1 MTSGSLHENEEEP
14 RDSHTPNSPPVSQQV
29 PHFEESPQQWQE
41 EGSMALI
48 DTACTA
54 CMHSRSWR
62 EQYQQTLPEGLECS
76 PTPYKK
82 LFHFANGASTEDQIP
97 VWRVPIFLTG
107 YRGEVF
113 SAEVPSGHTPL
124 LLSISSM
131 AALDMVIHVKKQKA
145 FIGSLNIEMSLFT
158 TRTRH
163 LAIWI
168 AYDPKV
174 GTYDALSRSVEQP
187 KIISEREDLM
197 VYYQEEGG
205 YQVLGGMAFMEV
217 EEVVKKARAQRP
229 TLGVRGV
236 KTTDKRSEVS
246 RRREAELTEAA
257 AHVQHQDNRMW
268 LALRREYTMAEQWA
282 TNGFQNTVVFEPF
295 AGSFS
300 LTKTASSTF
309 GWTNSQP
316 MDLLDGYDLL
326 TPHGE
331 CLVFNTLE
339 QHDPYLTVLA
349 FDCRIWTLMTNMNQ
363 GVDWQ
368 KLRETIGKTTL
379 KRVKK
384 ICLHRAR
391 RGRFYLVEN
400 PAGSAAWVFDGLLRS
415 LIEDGDGKYV
425 VADQCAYGLR
435 DRDSQRPIKKPTG
448 FLSNN
453 EHILNR
459 LGKRCVCKWGT
470 HQQLLG
476 GNSGGARS
484 RQAAAYPKQL
494 CTAICKGILD
504 SMRSE
509 YAVAMIHGEEAFPA
523 RDDGEGE
530 DLLDEEAPEAPADED
545 VDMEAV
551 DEWVLSEGYLSRYHR
566 VPRRRL
572 FRPTGYMDMPVDI
585 NLLSRR
591 RITKK
596 LSEDG
601 NIKVVED
608 DWHKKAAD
616 TEEDAEEWTGET
628 IFPLK
633 PEEEVEVVRRSEQDE
648 EQQVTEEHKKD
659 RTLLRRRARTRQ
671 LQRGFWS
678 EVQDEETV
686 SLMMRS
692 LEDYEETGSKDWQSL
707 DVTAALGS
715 EWVAL
720 ESAKVDVNLI
730 LVSVKARRMRKPQ
743 PYLGPLEA
751 PLRKTLI
758 LLADDKVLSTDWE
771 EWGRMAPSSQIRPLV
786 AQNRRLCVSLF
797 GRFPGD
803 DHQPDRPEFDR
814 SQAEEQTR
822 AARWQNLPRE
832 LKLAVKRIHVN
843 LGHASVP
850 AMLKALRISRASET
864 AIKAVRLF
872 RCEDCPRLQEP
883 KLPRPSKLPVTEDFN
898 VQLGLDVLEVKD
910 ADNKSWSF
918 LNILCQG
925 TTYQICTLLGETHK
939 NPTGKQIVEAFTSG
953 WLQWAGFP
961 ERGVMTDRA
970 KPFLR
975 DLAREVADHGC
986 FFETAAKASPW
997 QIGAVERHGGIWKSM
1012 FKKVAYAEQINTR
1025 EGVLLTAAACNQAK
1039 NSLSRKHG
1047 FAPTQLVLGKDIRLP
1062 ADLVDEQ
1069 EVHRIGAQALADNPE
1084 TRFFKKHQLR
1094 MKARE
1099 AFVQSANSEAIR
1111 RAELRQ
1117 VRPWRGPFHPGMYVF
1132 YWDHAS
1138 AKIPGP
1144 SCWRGVAR
1152 VIGKEG
1158 SHTVWISH
1166 RGLLLAVSPEHLA
1179 RAFDE
1184 EVRQWSTVGQESE
1197 LIDANPAAG
1206 GTGFIDL
1213 RGTPKPPED
1222 WPQEEG
1228 EEDELR
1234 KDEERRAEDEIE
1246 IEKDEEEARP
1256 LEAQELRDG
1265 GEDLSSSST
1274 SMNRIAL
1281 ESRREMKREVR
1292 SFEFFDRKERERKR
1306 LKSQRSEAPRAGAEE
1321 VPVPEDMELE
1331 FDPERHDYH
1340 QSRPSRSLEPITEGP
1355 ETEAQEREAKRLRVG
1370 EAEDASLQASEV
1382 PFAFLA
1388 TEVPSFLKDTSRRY
1402 YKKHEKAFLAE
1413 GIKEDVF
1420 LFGMKRNSFQERYE
1434 ALAAQTAGG
1443 VTKKKG
1449 RKEIRL
1455 SDLPEEK
1462 KGLFTGQGGSD
1473 QKEWDAW
1480 RSKEACDVLEL
1491 GESKRLRRDK
1501 PDLIVPTRWVRTNKH
1516 DGLVDQPFLA
1526 KSRLVVQGFKDKSLG
1541 HYRRDAPTASAIAE
1555 SICLAACA
1563 FHCFTLIAKDIKNAY
1578 FSGKSVGREVY
1589 LDQPK
1594 GGLPGLQPGQ
1604 LLKANKAIY
1613 GFAEAAR
1620 LFWLA
1625 LREHLLSDGWEE
1637 SKLEPALFYYRVEGR
1652 LKGIIVTHVDDI
1664 EGGLHDAVFN
1674 QAFQKSS
1681 KALEFATNHVRD
1693 FTFRGREVKQTAQHH
1708 VDVAMRNYALSMKV
1722 VKIEKNR
1729 RQQLDQEL
1737 TEEEKETLNS
1747 VAGEMGWIA
1756 RQLRCDLTYENGV
1769 IQRCKSDPV
1778 VADLVRLKQY
1788 VGMARRSADFRM
1800 RYWSDVNLKESV
1812 IVHLADSGHANG
1824 TPEKNEQMRYR
1835 SVGGYFILAANPGIL
1850 QDQEVR
1856 CNVLAYH
1863 SGLTKRV
1870 CRSTLAAEASH
1881 LAEAVETG
1889 DWIIV
1894 LLEEALTGKVDLRNW
1909 TDIIEKRPRVY
1920 VTDAR
1925 SVFDYLQRDANSTS
1939 SDKRM
1944 AIEGALLR
1952 ETVRRDNAHVKWID
1966 GMQNVADVLTKSNAD
1981 KETLKAFLRDGMM
1994 SLVQTEANKV
2004 LKEKKRGERQ
2014 KRHQFKGEDEETIRL
2029 KEEQR
2034 QERKKIAVS
2043 DAEKLKNEEEEGSE

>member
-1 MTSGSLHENEEEP
+1 M
-14 RDSHTPNSPPVSQQV
+14 
-29 PHFEESPQQWQE
+29 
-41 EGSMALI
+41 
-48 DTACTA
+48 
-54 CMHSRSWR
+54 
-62 EQYQQTLPEGLECS
+62 
-76 PTPYKK
+76 
-82 LFHFANGASTEDQIP
+82 
-97 VWRVPIFLTG
+97 
-107 YRGEVF
+107 
-113 SAEVPSGHTPL
+113 
-124 LLSISSM
+124 
-131 AALDMVIHVKKQKA
+131 
-145 FIGSLNIEMSLFT
+145 
-158 TRTRH
+158 
-163 LAIWI
+163 
-168 AYDPKV
+168 
-174 GTYDALSRSVEQP
+174 
-187 KIISEREDLM
+187 
-197 VYYQEEGG
+197 
-205 YQVLGGMAFMEV
+205 
-217 EEVVKKARAQRP
+217 
-229 TLGVRGV
+229 
-236 KTTDKRSEVS
+236 
-246 RRREAELTEAA
+246 
-257 AHVQHQDNRMW
+257 
-268 LALRREYTMAEQWA
+268 
-282 TNGFQNTVVFEPF
+282 
-295 AGSFS
+295 
-300 LTKTASSTF
+300 
-309 GWTNSQP
+309 
-316 MDLLDGYDLL
+316 
-326 TPHGE
+326 
-331 CLVFNTLE
+331 
-339 QHDPYLTVLA
+339 
-349 FDCRIWTLMTNMNQ
+349 
-363 GVDWQ
+363 
-368 KLRETIGKTTL
+368 
-379 KRVKK
+379 
-384 ICLHRAR
+384 
-391 RGRFYLVEN
+391 
-400 PAGSAAWVFDGLLRS
+400 
-415 LIEDGDGKYV
+415 
-425 VADQCAYGLR
+425 
-435 DRDSQRPIKKPTG
+435 
-448 FLSNN
+448 
-453 EHILNR
+453 
-459 LGKRCVCKWGT
+459 
-470 HQQLLG
+470 
-476 GNSGGARS
+476 
-484 RQAAAYPKQL
+484 
-494 CTAICKGILD
+494 
-504 SMRSE
+504 
-509 YAVAMIHGEEAFPA
+509 
-523 RDDGEGE
+523 
-530 DLLDEEAPEAPADED
+530 
-545 VDMEAV
+545 
-551 DEWVLSEGYLSRYHR
+551 
-566 VPRRRL
+566 
-572 FRPTGYMDMPVDI
+572 
-585 NLLSRR
+585 
-591 RITKK
+591 
-596 LSEDG
+596 
-601 NIKVVED
+601 
-608 DWHKKAAD
+608 
-616 TEEDAEEWTGET
+616 
-628 IFPLK
+628 
-633 PEEEVEVVRRSEQDE
+633 
-648 EQQVTEEHKKD
+648 
-659 RTLLRRRARTRQ
+659 
-671 LQRGFWS
+671 
-678 EVQDEETV
+678 
-686 SLMMRS
+686 
-692 LEDYEETGSKDWQSL
+692 
-707 DVTAALGS
+707 
-715 EWVAL
+715 
-720 ESAKVDVNLI
+720 
-730 LVSVKARRMRKPQ
+730 
-743 PYLGPLEA
+743 
-751 PLRKTLI
+751 
-758 LLADDKVLSTDWE
+758 
-771 EWGRMAPSSQIRPLV
+771 
-786 AQNRRLCVSLF
+786 
-797 GRFPGD
+797 
-803 DHQPDRPEFDR
+803 
-814 SQAEEQTR
+814 
-822 AARWQNLPRE
+822 
-832 LKLAVKRIHVN
+832 
-843 LGHASVP
+843 
-850 AMLKALRISRASET
+850 
-864 AIKAVRLF
+864 
-872 RCEDCPRLQEP
+872 
-883 KLPRPSKLPVTEDFN
+883 
-898 VQLGLDVLEVKD
+898 
-910 ADNKSWSF
+910 
-918 LNILCQG
+918 
-925 TTYQICTLLGETHK
+925 
-939 NPTGKQIVEAFTSG
+939 
-953 WLQWAGFP
+953 
-961 ERGVMTDRA
+961 
-970 KPFLR
+970 
-975 DLAREVADHGC
+975 
-986 FFETAAKASPW
+986 
-997 QIGAVERHGGIWKSM
+997 
-1012 FKKVAYAEQINTR
+1012 
-1025 EGVLLTAAACNQAK
+1025 
-1039 NSLSRKHG
+1039 
-1047 FAPTQLVLGKDIRLP
+1047 
-1062 ADLVDEQ
+1062 
-1069 EVHRIGAQALADNPE
+1069 
-1084 TRFFKKHQLR
+1084 
-1094 MKARE
+1094 
-1099 AFVQSANSEAIR
+1099 
-1111 RAELRQ
+1111 
-1117 VRPWRGPFHPGMYVF
+1117 
-1132 YWDHAS
+1132 
-1138 AKIPGP
+1138 
-1144 SCWRGVAR
+1144 
-1152 VIGKEG
+1152 
-1158 SHTVWISH
+1158 
-1166 RGLLLAVSPEHLA
+1166 SPEHLA

-1197 LIDANPAAG
+1197 LVDANPAAG

-1222 WPQEEG
+1222 WPREEE

-1234 KDEERRAEDEIE
+1234 EDEERRAEDERE
-1246 IEKDEEEARP
+1246 VEKDEEEARP
-1256 LEAQELRDG
+1256 LEAQELREG

-1274 SMNRIAL
+1274 SMSRIAL

-1306 LKSQRSEAPRAGAEE
+1306 LKSQRSEAPKVGAEE

-1462 KGLFTGQGGSD
+1462 KRLFTGQGGSD

-1491 GESKRLRRDK
+1491 GESKKLRRDK

-1637 SKLEPALFYYRVEGR
+1637 SKLEPVEGR

-1664 EGGLHDAVFN
+1664 EGGLHDSVFN

-1681 KALEFATNHVRD
+1681 KALELATNHVRD
-1693 FTFRGREVKQTAQHH
+1693 FIFRGREVKQTAQHH

-2014 KRHQFKGEDEETIRL
+2014 KRHQFKREDEETIRL

-2034 QERKKIAVS
+2034 QERKKVAVS